1 MRDHER
7 KGSMRRGRETSH
19 VVLPGRNVLSHSTP
33 WWKHPAV
40 GYIAACLLVAAGIG
54 ITLFEK
60 SQLTHSYFSASFLL
74 LTTLLVSHLW
84 GVGPGLLA
92 SVLSCVALGL
102 FLSLPDNES
111 GPVPLSLELL
121 FRLLPFTLASFI
133 IAIITGQ
140 REAARKLLQKRAGEL
155 TSMNQELEQANH
167 LKDVFLTRAA
177 HELRTPLTTI
187 LGEAQLALRRLNKAE
202 SAEIDYQ
209 KSFEKVEARAKRLQT
224 FIEDLLELSRLR
236 AYEAPLRLTPCDF
249 GKICREVVE
258 DQQAL
263 SGRQI
268 VVQFSSQPLILQAD
282 GARLSQV
289 IVHLI
294 ENALQYSYEG
304 TLIRVGITVDDRGI
318 LLQVSNEGIG
328 LSLEQ
333 QEQVFEPFYRAPFA
347 QEVFP
352 KGWGLGLT
360 VSKEIVERHDGQIWI
375 QATEGKDIAFFVR
388 IPFRTEKAK
397 NGFT

>member
-1 MRDHER
+1 
-7 KGSMRRGRETSH
+7 MRRGKETSH
-19 VVLPGRNVLSHSTP
+19 IVPPRRNVLSHSTP

-40 GYIAACLLVAAGIG
+40 GYLAACLLVAAGIG
-54 ITLFEK
+54 ITLFEE

-92 SVLSCVALGL
+92 SLLSCVALGV
-102 FLSLPDNES
+102 FLSLPHNES
-111 GPVPLSLELL
+111 DPVPLGSELL
-121 FRLLPFTLASFI
+121 FRLLPFTFASFI
-133 IAIITGQ
+133 IAVITGQ
-140 REAARKLLQKRAGEL
+140 REAARQLLQKRAGEL

-202 SAEIDYQ
+202 SAETDSR
-209 KSFEKVEARAKRLQT
+209 KSFEKVEARAKHLQT
-224 FIEDLLELSRLR
+224 FIEELLELGRLR
-236 AYEAPLRLTPCDF
+236 AHGTPLRLTPCDF
-249 GKICREVVE
+249 EKICREVVE
-258 DQQAL
+258 EQQAF

-268 VVQFSSQPLILQAD
+268 VAQFSSQPLILQAD

-289 IVHLI
+289 IIHLI
-294 ENALQYSYEG
+294 ENAVHYSYEK
-304 TLIRVGITVDDRGI
+304 TIIRLSVTADDRGI
-318 LLQVSNEGIG
+318 LLQVSNEGVG

-333 QEQVFEPFYRAPFA
+333 QELVFAPFYRAPFA
-347 QEVFP
+347 QEAFA

-360 VSKEIVERHDGQIWI
+360 VSKEIVERHNGQIWVQSI
-375 QATEGKDIAFFVR
+375 TGKDITFCVR
-388 IPFRTEKAK
+388 IPFQTEK
-397 NGFT
+397 